1 MFSAVY
7 ACALFA
13 GAALAYGGVTNETY
27 TNPVLWLDL
36 ADIDV
41 FRVNET
47 YYYSASSMA
56 YSPGAPVLQSG
67 DLVNWEFIGHS
78 VPYLDFGDP
87 TAYSLENGEQ
97 AYVRGIWASS
107 MRYRESTG
115 LFYWVGCVDFNQ
127 TYIYT
132 APDAAGPWNLASTI
146 DTCYYDCGLMF
157 DEDDSIYVA
166 YGNRN
171 ISIAK
176 LNEDLQEE
184 SITRIWNATFYLEG
198 ARLYSINGTY
208 YVLLTEPASWEWTLK
223 STGGI
228 YGPYELEILANRT
241 ASPIDESGF
250 PHQGGIVDTPEGD
263 WYYLAFIDAYPE
275 GRVPALSPIYFD
287 AEGWPRLPSNDSFA
301 VPNEYPVEPVRVESV
316 LGTDRFE
323 GPSLDPKWEWNHN
336 PDTSAYSFADCG
348 GLILNTATV
357 TDDLYHAR
365 NTLTQRII
373 GPEGT
378 ATIEVDISSMQAGD
392 IAGLSL
398 FRDNAA
404 YIGVQDGTVFLQRDL
419 ALGEDWN
426 TISTG
431 TREATASAKDASCI
445 WFRLHA
451 NVAPASDHLGTFSYS
466 LDGWNFEQLGTPHV
480 WHYIKLQDFSKFWS
494 AVSKSEFAKGASEE
508 TDIVKWT
515 FKDGTVLEVKQ
526 EEHSTINHYIT
537 YSVIT
542 SQPELSYTSVVST
555 VRCYAVSS
563 GALEGSTF
571 VEWTGNFS
579 SDADASVIQDAKFKR
594 REALADLAKV
604 AEKK

>member
-13 GAALAYGGVTNETY
+13 GAALAHGDVTNETY

-87 TAYSLENGEQ
+87 SAYSLEDGEQ

-166 YGNRN
+166 YGNTN

-198 ARLYSINGTY
+198 ARLYNINGTY
-208 YVLLTEPASWEWTLK
+208 YVLLTEPADWEWTLK

-250 PHQGGIVDTPEGD
+250 PHQGGIVDTPDGD
-263 WYYLAFIDAYPE
+263 WYYLSFIDAYPE
-275 GRVPALSPIYFD
+275 GRVPALAPIYFD
-287 AEGWPRLPSNDSFA
+287 AERWPRLPSNDSFA
-301 VPNEYPVEPVRVESV
+301 VPNEYPVAPMRVEPVT
-316 LGTDRFE
+316 GTDRFE

-336 PDTSAYSFADCG
+336 PDTSAYSFAECG

-378 ATIEVDISSMQAGD
+378 ATIEFDISSMQAGD

-419 ALGEDWN
+419 ALGENWN

-451 NVAPASDHLGTFSYS
+451 NVAPASDYLGTFSYS
-466 LDGWNFEQLGTPHV
+466 LDGQNFEQLGTPYEMNTTYFFFIGYRYGIFNFATEELGGNV
-480 WHYIKLQDFSKFWS
+480 T
-494 AVSKSEFAKGASEE
+494 VKSF
-508 TDIVKWT
+508 T
-515 FKDGTVLEVKQ
+515 Q
-526 EEHSTINHYIT
+526 
-537 YSVIT
+537 T
-542 SQPELSYTSVVST
+542 SP
-555 VRCYAVSS
+555 
-563 GALEGSTF
+563 
-571 VEWTGNFS
+571 
-579 SDADASVIQDAKFKR
+579 
-594 REALADLAKV
+594 
-604 AEKK
+604 